1 VRPTR
6 AIGVG
11 IFILGGLLLFAVALF
26 LVGDRRGLFSDSFIV
41 YSEFRTLSG
50 LQVGTTVRVAGMN
63 AGEVKDIEIPPS
75 PSGRFRVKLDVRR
88 SLHPLIRTDSTV
100 SIRTEGLVGVQYLQI
115 SAGSEAAPRV
125 PENGVLQG
133 REPFDMSDLLEE
145 MSSTVRIVNE
155 TILGLKGDV
164 EEAISAVQ
172 QAAVDA
178 DTLLTRVS
186 DDVVRITAAGGRIA
200 NDAAELSARVRTGQG
215 TVGRLFADDQLY
227 RQATQL
233 TAEARATVEN
243 LRRLSERAAKAIEAA
258 GAQSG
263 TVTAIAGN
271 LQTTL
276 VSTQTAMTNLAEA
289 TEAMKHNF
297 LLRGF
302 FKRRGYF
309 NLSELSP
316 IDYRQG
322 VLEQEGR
329 KALRIWLPASGL
341 LEANAPGLAVLTD
354 RGREQLDSAM
364 GAFLKYREEGPL
376 IVEGHAQGPDEA
388 ERYLISHTRAV
399 VVRDYLVRRFL
410 LDPTAIGMM
419 ALGGEPVGVPPA
431 PGWEGIVLA
440 VFVDPRQTGRQ

>member
-11 IFILGGLLLFAVALF
+11 IFVLGGLLLFAVALF
-26 LVGDRRGLFSDSFIV
+26 LVGDRRGLFSDSFVV

-75 PSGRFRVKLDVRR
+75 PSGRFRVKLEVRR
-88 SLHPLIRTDSTV
+88 SLHPIIRTDSTV

-115 SAGSEAAPRV
+115 SAGSESAPRV

-186 DDVVRITAAGGRIA
+186 DDVGAITAAGSRIA
-200 NDAAELSARVRTGQG
+200 NDAAEMSARVRAGQG

-227 RQATQL
+227 KEATSL

-263 TVTAIAGN
+263 TVSALAGN
-271 LQTTL
+271 LQSTL
-276 VSTQTAMTNLAEA
+276 LSTQTAMTNLAEA

-329 KALRIWLPASGL
+329 KALRVWVPASSL
-341 LEANAPGLAVLTD
+341 FDPSTPGLAVLTE

-364 GAFLKYREEGPL
+364 GTFLKYREAGPL

-388 ERYLISHTRAV
+388 ERYLLSRVRAA
-399 VVRDYLVRRFL
+399 VVRDYLVRRFEI
-410 LDPTAIGMM
+410 DPTATGFI
-419 ALGGEPVGVPPA
+419 ALGGEPVGVA
-431 PGWEGIVLA
+431 PSSAWEGIVLA
-440 VFVDPRQTGRQ
+440 VFVDPKQAGRQ

>member
-11 IFILGGLLLFAVALF
+11 IFVLGGLLLFAVALF
-26 LVGDRRGLFSDSFIV
+26 LVGDRRGLFSDSFVV
-41 YSEFRTLSG
+41 YCEFRTLSG

-63 AGEVKDIEIPPS
+63 AGEVKDIGI
-75 PSGRFRVKLDVRR
+75 PSGPSGQFRVKLEVRR
-88 SLHPLIRTDSTV
+88 SLRPLIRTDSTV

-115 SAGSEAAPRV
+115 SAGSEAAARV

-133 REPFDMSDLLEE
+133 REAFDMSDLLEE

-186 DDVVRITAAGGRIA
+186 DDVAAITTAGSRIA
-200 NDAAELSARVRTGQG
+200 NDAAEMSARVRAGQG

-227 RQATQL
+227 KEATAL

-263 TVTAIAGN
+263 TVSALAGN
-271 LQTTL
+271 LQSTL
-276 VSTQTAMTNLAEA
+276 VSTQTAMTNLGEA

-316 IDYRQG
+316 LDYRQG

-329 KALRIWLPASGL
+329 KALRIWVPASL
-341 LEANAPGLAVLTD
+341 MFESTVPGLAVLTD
-354 RGREQLDSAM
+354 RGRQQLDSAM
-364 GAFLKYREEGPL
+364 GGFLKYREAGPL

-388 ERYLISHTRAV
+388 ERYLVSRTRAA
-399 VVRDYLVRRFL
+399 VVRDYLVRRFE
-410 LDPTAIGMM
+410 LDPTATGFI
-419 ALGGEPVGVPPA
+419 ALGGEPVGVAPA
-431 PGWEGIVLA
+431 PLWEGIVLA
-440 VFVDPRQTGRQ
+440 VFVDPKQTGRQ

>member
-1 VRPTR
+1 MRPTR

-11 IFILGGLLLFAVALF
+11 IFVLGGLLLFAVALF

-41 YSEFRTLSG
+41 YSDFRTLSG

-63 AGEVKDIEIPPS
+63 AGEVKDIGIPTGPA
-75 PSGRFRVKLDVRR
+75 GRFRLKLEVRR
-88 SLHPLIRTDSTV
+88 ALHPLVRTDSTV

-125 PENGVLQG
+125 AEGGVLQG
-133 REPFDMSDLLEE
+133 REPFDMSDLLEQ

-178 DTLLTRVS
+178 DMLLTRVS
-186 DDVVRITAAGGRIA
+186 DDVVAITSAGGRIA
-200 NDAAELSARVRTGQG
+200 NDAAALSARVRAGEG

-233 TAEARATVEN
+233 TSEARATVEN
-243 LRRLSERAAKAIEAA
+243 LRKLSAQAARAIESA

-263 TVTAIAGN
+263 AVSALAGN
-271 LQTTL
+271 LQNTL
-276 VSTQTAMTNLAEA
+276 TSTQTAMTNLAEA

-302 FKRRGYF
+302 FRRRGYF
-309 NLSELSP
+309 NLAELSP
-316 IDYRQG
+316 IDYRRG
-322 VLEQEGR
+322 ALEEGNR
-329 KALRIWLPASGL
+329 RALRIWVPADRL
-341 LEANAPGLAVLTD
+341 FEQTAQGLAVLTD
-354 RGREQLDSAM
+354 TGRAQLDSAM
-364 GAFLKYREEGPL
+364 GEFLKYREAGPL
-376 IVEGHAQGPDEA
+376 IVEGHAQGADEA
-388 ERYLISHTRAV
+388 ERYLVSRTRAA
-399 VVRDYLVRRFL
+399 VVRDYLVRRFE
-410 LDPTAIGMM
+410 LDATAVGTM

-431 PGWEGIVLA
+431 PGWEGVVLA
-440 VFVDPRQTGRQ
+440 VFVDPRTSARQ

>member
-1 VRPTR
+1 MRPTR

-11 IFILGGLLLFAVALF
+11 IFVLGGLLLFAVALF
-26 LVGDRRGLFSDSFIV
+26 MVGDRRGLFSDSFVV

-63 AGEVKDIEIPPS
+63 AGEVKDIGI
-75 PSGRFRVKLDVRR
+75 PSGPSGQFRVKLEVRR

-133 REPFDMSDLLEE
+133 REAFDMSDLLEE

-172 QAAVDA
+172 QAAMDA
-178 DTLLTRVS
+178 DTLLTRVA
-186 DDVVRITAAGGRIA
+186 DDVAAITTAGGRIA
-200 NDAAELSARVRTGQG
+200 NDAAEMSARVRAGQG
-215 TVGRLFADDQLY
+215 TVGKLFADDQLY
-227 RQATQL
+227 KEATSL

-258 GAQSG
+258 GEQSG
-263 TVTAIAGN
+263 TVSALAGN

-297 LLRGF
+297 LLRGY

-329 KALRIWLPASGL
+329 KAFRIWVPASL
-341 LEANAPGLAVLTD
+341 LFEPATPGLAVLTD

-364 GAFLKYREEGPL
+364 GAFLKYREAGPL

-388 ERYLISHTRAV
+388 ERYLVSRTRAA
-399 VVRDYLVRRFL
+399 VVRDYLVRRFE
-410 LDPTAIGMM
+410 LDPTATGFI
-419 ALGGEPVGVPPA
+419 ALGGEPVGVA
-431 PGWEGIVLA
+431 PSSAWEGIVLA
-440 VFVDPRQTGRQ
+440 VFVDPKQTGRQ